1 MRLSPAGA
9 SRRKIRRRSRCAP
22 RSLPYSAHAMTAD
35 HVALVTGGGGGIGT
49 ATSLA
54 LAGAGA
60 TVLVSGRDEL
70 HLQASVEAVRAAGG
84 VAHPLCLDVC
94 DGASIRDARQR
105 ALELVGPVDW
115 VVANAGVAISAALT
129 SDEAESVARQQ
140 MDVNYHGARRVF
152 ETFLPHMLKRGQG
165 RIVMVASSAAL
176 LGYPYITGYA
186 ASKHALLGYA
196 RSAALEM
203 NSKGV
208 GVGVVCP
215 HYVDTPMTDASVA
228 RIVDKTGRDHE
239 QARAA
244 LAELNPGGKLVQADE
259 VASVILRL
267 LQSELS
273 GTVVELTGSEQREIE
288 SGLLIVPN
296 TPKGD

>member
-1 MRLSPAGA
+1 
-9 SRRKIRRRSRCAP
+9 
-22 RSLPYSAHAMTAD
+22 
-35 HVALVTGGGGGIGT
+35 
-49 ATSLA
+49 
-54 LAGAGA
+54 
-60 TVLVSGRDEL
+60 
-70 HLQASVEAVRAAGG
+70 
-84 VAHPLCLDVC
+84 
-94 DGASIRDARQR
+94 
-105 ALELVGPVDW
+105 
-115 VVANAGVAISAALT
+115 VANAGVAISAALT
-129 SDEAESVARQQ
+129 SDEAESVAQQQ

-203 NSKGV
+203 NSKGI

-267 LQSELS
+267 LQSDLS
-273 GTVVELTGSEQREIE
+273 GAVVELTGSEQREIE
-288 SGLLIVPN
+288 SGLPIVPHS
-296 TPKGD
+296 PKGD